1 MKVLYI
7 YITNMKRAFVY
18 IVVALAV
25 MMIQPVAAQTA
36 SDSIE
41 INPLDNIII
50 RTAVKESMFP
60 EERVYLHF
68 DNTAYYLTETMW
80 FKAYV
85 MSGESNEPTTMSRV
99 LYVELVA
106 PEGYVVQTKKYR
118 IENDGTCHGEFE
130 LTPLLLS
137 GYYEVRAYTRYML
150 NRGKEAIF
158 SRVFPIFDKVNGNNW
173 NFKNML
179 DRRRHFLVDSE
190 IDNEA
195 LGLDRKKDWVESEL
209 PVTDLNFY
217 PEGGHL
223 VDGIACNVAFE
234 LFGPDGINSNH
245 TITLFADGK
254 KIMEIT
260 PEFMG
265 MGTFRITPEYGVKY
279 TANVTVGKKSFK
291 FKLPK
296 VEKEGA
302 TISIAD
308 RKGNINISIKNN
320 ISENAEL
327 GCAVI
332 HRGKVRFYER
342 FESADGSMLF
352 VVDKNTLPEGVN
364 RAILFA
370 SDSIPLAERMF
381 FVMRDSLIDGDN
393 ESARLK
399 ITGGN
404 ANSVLPHSRISF
416 TVEREDGKCINERG
430 SFSISVSDAD
440 YREKTSYTHNIYTYM
455 LLGSEIKGY
464 IPDAARYFDIAN
476 NNRTR
481 ELELLMMTRGWT
493 AYEWEKLSTRQAKL
507 QQPIEKGIMIKGAF
521 VKKTPVRALWGL
533 GGIKELNVD
542 NLPNK
547 ALNFSIMENDSTI
560 YKYGFVTDGAGEFRI
575 HTSDFFGKKVAMLSP
590 LRSTYNHRD
599 STFSFILDRYF
610 SPEMRLYHYW
620 ERNLGMPATEEELK
634 SSGNTEMVKTSS
646 FEYLLSQVEVV
657 SKRKRE
663 HNYRPPRSEM
673 RFDFLDE
680 WEYAQ
685 DVTYK
690 TNRVDSWSRLYTEH
704 QEYHNFPQGGN
715 HGGDNL
721 SRLDRQVMPQGWLSD
736 NGSYNEIEMGSS
748 FGMNEHGFHIN
759 DPAFYNILSAAD
771 ILRSAFW
778 RHNLDWC
785 YWIQSM
791 VIKGEYSSDSIPH
804 PDEEYLKGISPE
816 KMLRFKEIV
825 IRSDENTRR
834 QFTYGHYDRNIRG
847 KNKGKFNYSSYYNSF
862 LNAMS
867 IQPRQWNNFG
877 IGEQL
882 QYLRNLAANT
892 SYNDIPNYVAC
903 FIPDDEEVK
912 KNYITPILSQKSS
925 TRYTTVYGYNESK
938 QFYSPDYSHMK
949 PDSAHNDYRRTLLWN
964 PVAVVKNGKIEI
976 ELYNSSSA
984 KNITVD
990 IEGYSDGTFYSNN
1003 GSIYNKVLTDEE
1015 RKRTESYVAG
1025 MEIAGINNPDLLVHS
1040 FRICEEGRT
1049 MFKQGEYEKAF
1060 MNFHEAA
1067 TLGYSDAI
1075 FNTAICYLN
1084 GKGTEM
1090 DSIKAFQYFRRAA
1103 NLNHVRA
1110 THNLASCYM
1119 YGFGTKR
1126 NSEKALELYKKS
1138 ATMGLAVSQTVIGN
1152 CYLKGSGVEQDSTLA
1167 YEWFEKAAADNEPT
1181 AQCFIAEKLANI
1193 DSTKE
1198 MSKRKLRKQPAI
1210 EYYQKAAEGG
1220 NAYAQYKLAR
1230 FYETGYYVKK
1240 NKKKAFYWYL
1250 RAANNYFVP
1259 AYEAVAVRYEKGNGT
1274 KKNEIQA
1281 ARWYALALQY
1291 GSETARKK
1299 VEWYNMFRF
1308 FEE

>member
-1 MKVLYI
+1 
-7 YITNMKRAFVY
+7 MKRAFITVL
-18 IVVALAV
+18 VALAT
-25 MMIQPVAAQTA
+25 MIIPPVAAQSE
-36 SDSIE
+36 SDSIA

-85 MSGESNEPTTMSRV
+85 VSGDSNEPTTMSRV

-118 IENDGTCHGEFE
+118 IENNGTCNGEFE

-173 NFKNML
+173 DFKNML
-179 DRRRHFLVDSE
+179 DRRRNFLVDNES
-190 IDNEA
+190 DNEVI
-195 LGLDRKKDWVESEL
+195 GLDREKEWVESEL

-217 PEGGHL
+217 PESGHL

-308 RKGNINISIKNN
+308 RKSNINISIKNN
-320 ISENAEL
+320 ISENAEF

-342 FESADGSMLF
+342 FQSSEGGMLF

-364 RAILFA
+364 RAVLFTC
-370 SDSIPLAERMF
+370 DSIPLAERMF
-381 FVMRDSLIDGDN
+381 FVARDSLVSGDN
-393 ESARLK
+393 ETARLK
-399 ITGGN
+399 ITGKN
-404 ANSVLPHSRISF
+404 ADNTAPHGKISF
-416 TVEREDGKCINERG
+416 TVEREDGKPINDKG
-430 SFSISVSDAD
+430 SFSLSVSDAD

-476 NNRTR
+476 DNRTR
-481 ELELLMMTRGWT
+481 ELDLLMMTRGWT
-493 AYEWEKLSTRQAKL
+493 AYEWSKLSTRNAKL
-507 QQPIEKGIMIKGAF
+507 QQPIEKGIMIKGTY
-521 VKKTPVRALWGL
+521 VKKTPVRSFFGL
-533 GGIKELNVD
+533 GSIRELNVED
-542 NLPNK
+542 LPNK
-547 ALNFSIMENDSTI
+547 TLKFSIMENDSAI

-575 HTSDFFGKKVAMLSP
+575 HTGDFFGKKVAMLSP
-590 LRSTYNHRD
+590 LSSTYNHRD

-620 ERNLGMPATEEELK
+620 ERNIGIPTTEELPDTQK
-634 SSGNTEMVKTSS
+634 SEVIRIKP
-646 FEYLLSQVEVV
+646 FEYLLSQVDVV
-657 SKRKRE
+657 SKRKKER
-663 HNYRPPRSEM
+663 NYRPPRSEI
-673 RFDFLDE
+673 RLDFLEE

-685 DVTYK
+685 DITYRSNSVESWTSLYSEDISNSY
-690 TNRVDSWSRLYTEH
+690 TNSHVESGMFST
-704 QEYHNFPQGGN
+704 
-715 HGGDNL
+715 DNL
-721 SRLDRQVMPQGWLSD
+721 SGLDIAVMPGNSIMSRNSPAEYID
-736 NGSYNEIEMGSS
+736 KGSRFRYDM
-748 FGMNEHGFHIN
+748 HGFYIS
-759 DPAFYNILSAAD
+759 DPSYHNTLSAFD

-791 VIKGEYSSDSIPH
+791 VIKGEYSSDSVPR

-816 KMLRFKEIV
+816 KMLRFKEII

-834 QFTYGHYDRNIRG
+834 QFTYGHYDRIIKG
-847 KNKGKFNYSSYYNSF
+847 KNKGHFNYSSYYDSF

-867 IQPRQWNNFG
+867 IPPRQWNNFG

-882 QYLRNLAANT
+882 QYSQNLTAST
-892 SYNDIPNYVAC
+892 SYDDIPNYVAC
-903 FIPDDEEVK
+903 FIPDDKEVM

-938 QFYSPDYSHMK
+938 QFYSPDYSRMQ
-949 PDSAHNDYRRTLLWN
+949 PDSAYNDYRRTLLWT
-964 PVAVVKNGKIEI
+964 PFAVVKDGKIEV

-990 IEGYSDGTFYSNN
+990 IEGYADGTFFSNN
-1003 GSIYNKVLTDEE
+1003 GCIYNKELTAEE
-1015 RKRTESYVAG
+1015 KKRAESQVAG
-1025 MEIAGINNPDLLVHS
+1025 MEFAGISNPNLLVHS
-1040 FRICEEGRT
+1040 FKICEEGRT

-1060 MNFHEAA
+1060 MNFNEAA
-1067 TLGYSDAI
+1067 ALGYSDAI
-1075 FNTAICYLN
+1075 FNTAVCYLK
-1084 GKGTEM
+1084 GKGTEV
-1090 DSIKAFQYFRRAA
+1090 DSVKAFQHFRRAA
-1103 NLNHVRA
+1103 NTGHVRA

-1119 YGFGTKR
+1119 QGIGT
-1126 NSEKALELYKKS
+1126 EKSYEKGMELYRKS
-1138 ATMGLAVSQTVIGN
+1138 SGMGFTISYTVIGN
-1152 CYLKGSGVEQDSTLA
+1152 CYLRGIGVEQDSILA
-1167 YEWFEKAAADNEPT
+1167 YEWFEKAADENEPT
-1181 AQCFIAEKLANI
+1181 AQCLIAEKLAKA
-1193 DSTKE
+1193 DSAKD

-1210 EYYQKAAEGG
+1210 EYYKKAAEGG
-1220 NAYAQYKLAR
+1220 NAYAQYKMAR
-1230 FYETGYYVKK
+1230 FYETGHYVKK
-1240 NKKKAFYWYL
+1240 SKKRAFYWYR
-1250 RAANNYFVP
+1250 RAANNNFVP
-1259 AYEAVAVRYEKGNGT
+1259 AYEPIAVMYEKGRGT

-1291 GSETARKK
+1291 GSRTARKK